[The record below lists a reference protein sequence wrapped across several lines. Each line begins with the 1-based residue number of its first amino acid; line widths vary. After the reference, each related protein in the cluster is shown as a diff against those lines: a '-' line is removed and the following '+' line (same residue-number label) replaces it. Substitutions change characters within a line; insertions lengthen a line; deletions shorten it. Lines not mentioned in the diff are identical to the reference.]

1 MIHAM
6 VVIIT
11 TLLKSTIVNVPLIH
25 ISKQIITRN
34 RNIIIIR
41 IPVHIC
47 FAFTWDSR
55 CWIFNMASSR
65 FSLPLR
71 SKCSFFRRSTL
82 FLVAIVHT
90 FAWLEVSVSVIHLA
104 FFTFITLS
112 SHSHFVFTDKL
123 ELNSWSLVPHFACNL
138 AIFSAHWRIPSC
150 TVRYFFACIHSVH
163 FSLCPFYRSSH
174 IGQINVTFL
183 EPAILVSAGF
193 ADLWWKRE
201 KTGRKLNSGRRDCGQ
216 SKNI

>member
-1 MIHAM
+1 MIHSM
-6 VVIIT
+6 VVIKMT
-11 TLLKSTIVNVPLIH
+11 PLKSTIVNVPLIH

-41 IPVHIC
+41 IPVHTC

-65 FSLPLR
+65 FSLPRR

-90 FAWLEVSVSVIHLA
+90 FAWLEVSVSVILLT
-104 FFTFITLS
+104 FFTFKTLS

-123 ELNSWSLVPHFACNL
+123 DLNSWSLVPYFGTFWNPLCMQLGN
-138 AIFSAHWRIPSC
+138 IFGSLTDSFLYRSIFFSRAFIRC
-150 TVRYFFACIHSVH
+150 TFLSVH
-163 FSLCPFYRSSH
+163 FTALPYRTS
-174 IGQINVTFL
+174 
-183 EPAILVSAGF
+183 
-193 ADLWWKRE
+193 
-201 KTGRKLNSGRRDCGQ
+201 
-216 SKNI
+216 